1 MMNNLVTVRLGPK
14 VHILVP
20 WNDLHVAET
29 TENLPWGALGLQET
43 PAVYIP
49 VNRG

>member
-1 MMNNLVTVRLGPK
+1 MMNTLVTVRLGPK

-20 WNDLHVAET
+20 WNDIHFANET
-29 TENLPWGALGLQET
+29 TPDIWKRLKIEET
-43 PAVYIP
+43 PAVYVE